1 MLKQK
6 RQTQILEMMRRD
18 GEVLISSL
26 SRQLGVAEMTI
37 RRDLDTLAQQGL
49 LTRIHGGAVPNGQPV
64 LDTQETAEA
73 QTQIPNKEGKL
84 AVARKALSFIC
95 DGITVYFDSGDTVYL
110 LVQSLPG
117 SYHITAL
124 TNSIPTAMELV
135 KRPFV
140 SVIMIGGE
148 IKKSTL
154 ACRGPAAEDALER
167 FRVDLAFIGVS
178 AVGSRGELFA
188 GSVAEAGFKKS
199 ILAAADQSIVLA
211 DSSKIGKQ
219 SLCRFADAHQIAA
232 IVTDDGI
239 EPAHLSMLHESGA
252 QVTIAKGGSTR
263 TSLLG

>member
-6 RQTQILEMMRRD
+6 RQTQILETLRRD
-18 GEVLISSL
+18 GEVLISGL
-26 SRQLGVAEMTI
+26 SRWLGVAEMTV
-37 RRDLDTLAQQGL
+37 RRDIDALARQGL
-49 LTRIHGGAVPNGQPV
+49 LTRIHGGAVPNEQPV
-64 LDTQETAEA
+64 LNAGETARE
-73 QTQIPNKEGKL
+73 QFKIPNKEGKT

-95 DGITVYFDSGDTVYL
+95 DGITVYFDSGDTVFL
-110 LVQSLPG
+110 LAQCLPG

-148 IKKSTL
+148 IKKSAL

-167 FRVDLAFIGVS
+167 FRVDLAFVGVG
-178 AVGSRGELFA
+178 AVGGGGELFT

-199 ILAAADQSIVLA
+199 ILAAADQSVVLA

-219 SLCRFADAHQIAA
+219 SLCRFADANQIAV
-232 IVTDDGI
+232 IITDDNI
-239 EPAHLSMLHESGA
+239 EPAQLSMLHESGA
-252 QVTIAKGGSTR
+252 QVTVAKGGNTR
-263 TSLLG
+263 ASLIG